1 MILDMNRDF
10 SYFLFLNQVSFC
22 YIYVCTLI
30 SLYMDIKKIFRYL
43 ITQYFSRF
51 IKILNVNEI
60 NEF

>member
-1 MILDMNRDF
+1 MILDMNISGLF
-10 SYFLFLNQVSFC
+10 VFLIFKSSIVLLYLC
-22 YIYVCTLI
+22 LYIDIL
-30 SLYMDIKKIFRYL
+30 DIKKIFRYL